1 MTCCT
6 LLENIS
12 TESPFTRILVFGWYD
27 GLTSGLLQCGACG
40 QTYFADLVTWDSEQV
55 ARIYVL
61 KKVDRD
67 KFERAIAAHG
77 AMEPPRWP
85 VWFPRY
91 PDASTLETVGR
102 TIDEA
107 AHSGLLVD
115 LVVATADIAV
125 RIDRARRLSFDDWRV
140 LLTTPSSDSTPSTSG
155 LSR

>member
-102 TIDEA
+102 T
-107 AHSGLLVD
+107 
-115 LVVATADIAV
+115 ADIAV